1 MYSVNFLGTGPLQ
14 PLVVSHLLPFHVST
28 TVVFTW
34 YIVSDEKK
42 IAFRVFKIFFWFD
55 ITHSNIFATVSYA
68 GSVSDPFRLQPAL
81 VRSDCYSGW
90 SPGAQLAQHQQNRL
104 ASGHDRHDPTPDDP
118 ECCQSS
124 GWDLQTAAATQDC
137 VRLNGSSF
145 CHKLGGVR
153 DMLGAKNLLIGQQD
167 SSIAINLSSVCVW
180 AKYSHKDFTE
190 CHQICHSLKKT

>member
-1 MYSVNFLGTGPLQ
+1 MYSVNFLGTGPLH

-28 TVVFTW
+28 TVVSTR
-34 YIVSDEKK
+34 YIVTDEKK
-42 IAFRVFKIFFWFD
+42 LAWGFKMFFFLFD
-55 ITHSNIFATVSYA
+55 IAHSNSSNIFATIPYA
-68 GSVSDPFRLQPAL
+68 GSVSDPSWLQPAL
-81 VRSDCYSGW
+81 VRSDCYRGW

-145 CHKLGGVR
+145 CHKLGGVG
-153 DMLGAKNLLIGQQD
+153 DMLGGAGGETSWLDIKTPH
-167 SSIAINLSSVCVW
+167 SS
-180 AKYSHKDFTE
+180 
-190 CHQICHSLKKT
+190 